1 MFRLRKLEEKDVPE
15 MIAWM
20 HDPKV
25 NCKFRFDFASMTED
39 KALEF
44 VKNSFTNHTDRKS
57 VV

>member
-44 VKNSFTNHTDRKS
+44 VKNSFTPSDLPL
-57 VV
+57 